1 MLINPLHYLKQLSAK
16 SDSKQAKINDLN
28 AQLRRYQLGWE
39 PGHFYSPIPSLDEVR
54 SREYEIFG
62 EVPRQLAG
70 IDLNEQEQLDW
81 FKQLVPYYAQQPFQ
95 DTKQSN
101 LRYFFDNP
109 NYSYGEAILL
119 YCMIR
124 HLQPRKIIEIGS
136 GYSSCV
142 SLDTNEL
149 FFDGAIACTFIEPY
163 PQLLLSLMKES
174 DQAQTKVLSSPL
186 QEIDP
191 AVFTSLEAGD
201 ILLID
206 STHVSKV
213 GSDVNC
219 IFFQI
224 LPQLNSGVYI
234 HLHDIFYPFE
244 YPKEWIYQGRAW
256 NENYLLRAFLQYN
269 ERFKIIL
276 FNSFLG
282 CFYHDR
288 LRREMPLC
296 AKNPGTSFWMR
307 KR

>member
-1 MLINPLHYLKQLSAK
+1 MLGNLLHYLKQLTTK
-16 SDSKQAKINDLN
+16 SDERQLEIEHLN
-28 AQLRRYQLGWE
+28 AQLQRYQLGWE

-54 SREYEIFG
+54 SQESRIFG
-62 EVPRQLAG
+62 EVPRQIAG
-70 IDLNEQEQLDW
+70 IDLNEQEQIDW
-81 FKQLVPYYAQQPFQ
+81 FNQLTQYYAEQPFQ
-95 DTKQSN
+95 DTKQRH

-109 NYSYGEAILL
+109 NYSYGEALVL
-119 YCMIR
+119 YGMIR
-124 HLQPRKIIEIGS
+124 HLKPRKIIEIGS

-149 FFDGAIACTFIEPY
+149 FFDGSIACTFIEPY
-163 PQLLLSLMKES
+163 PALLLSLIKES
-174 DQAQTKVLSSPL
+174 DREQTEIISSPL
-186 QEIDP
+186 QEVDP
-191 AVFTSLEAGD
+191 AVFRSLNPGD

-224 LPQLNSGVYI
+224 LPQLKSGVYI
-234 HLHDIFYPFE
+234 HFHDIFYPFE

-269 ERFKIIL
+269 TQFKIVF
-276 FNSFLG
+276 FNAFLR

-288 LRREMPLC
+288 LQREMPLC
-296 AKNPGTSFWMR
+296 AKNPGTSFWMQR
-307 KR
+307 R